1 VYYNVKLWNSQPVEI
16 SRVDGLH

>member
-16 SRVDGLH
+16 SRADGLH